1 MALPYLFE
9 FWALEHQIPPLNY
22 WKTWIVLG
30 GRGAGKTRAGAEWV
44 RSQAEGALP
53 ETLGAAKR
61 IALISDIA
69 WLRRGRVD
77 ADLWHEGDI
86 PLAEAAERYR
96 VRILAQSE
104 VLREAYPERPVRI
117 YENAWYISD
126 LAANNVNGLRFEV
139 AQLSDRFGPG
149 PSAYMII
156 PENLEIKA

>member
-1 MALPYLFE
+1 MFLNNVLRPYRPCHLQIRIKAEAIE
-9 FWALEHQIPPLNY
+9 F
-22 WKTWIVLG
+22 
-30 GRGAGKTRAGAEWV
+30 
-44 RSQAEGALP
+44 
-53 ETLGAAKR
+53 
-61 IALISDIA
+61 A

-77 ADLWHEGDI
+77 ADLWQEGDI
-86 PLAEAAERYR
+86 PLSEAIERYR

-104 VLREAYPERPVRI
+104 VLREAYPEQPVWI

-126 LAANNVNGLRFEV
+126 LTANNMNGLRFEV

>member
-1 MALPYLFE
+1 MFLNNLARPYRPCHLQLRIKAEAIE
-9 FWALEHQIPPLNY
+9 F
-22 WKTWIVLG
+22 
-30 GRGAGKTRAGAEWV
+30 
-44 RSQAEGALP
+44 
-53 ETLGAAKR
+53 
-61 IALISDIA
+61 A

-104 VLREAYPERPVRI
+104 VLREAYPERPVWI

-126 LAANNVNGLRFEV
+126 LKANNMNGLRFEV
-139 AQLSDRFGPG
+139 AQLSERFGPG

-156 PENLEIKA
+156 SENLEIRA